1 MFKVSY
7 IKNKT
12 EHKNKKRKD
21 YKKLKTNIF
30 KIVSW
35 SSIPTIKFFL
45 PNNIYKVK

>member
-1 MFKVSY
+1 MSKVSY

-35 SSIPTIKFFL
+35 SSIP
-45 PNNIYKVK
+45 NNTKDYYKNLFAK

>member
-30 KIVSW
+30 KILLQVAFQK
-35 SSIPTIKFFL
+35 IL
-45 PNNIYKVK
+45 